1 MERLF
6 EIWVSIK
13 NNKLRTALTGFSVAW
28 GIFMLVLLLGVGNG
42 LRNGYSREF
51 EDDAINSIWISQGQT
66 SLPYRG
72 LQPGRAIRFT
82 NQDYEYLRDNLPE
95 TDKISSRW
103 NQWGG
108 FIVSYGTES
117 GSYSVRGVHPDH
129 QFVEKTEIISG
140 RFINEPDF
148 IQKRKVVAIGEVIVN
163 EVFKGEKPL
172 GKWLELNGVSFQ
184 VVGTYRDM
192 GAENENKVVY
202 LPVSTAQAVFNGGN
216 EVNQILLTTKESSIE
231 ASKVTADKILAAM
244 ADRHQFDKADPR
256 AIFVRNNYENFQRFI
271 VVLQG
276 MEAFIWIIGI
286 MTIIAGIVGVSNI
299 MMISV
304 KERTKEI
311 GIRKALG
318 AKPASIVS
326 MIVQEAVIITSLA
339 GYLGL
344 AFGILLLEGIGSM
357 IPSEGAV
364 FANPEVKFGVAVS
377 ATLLLI
383 VAGSLA
389 GFFPALKAARL
400 RPVDA
405 LKDE

>member
-1 MERLF
+1 MERLY

-51 EDDAINSIWISQGQT
+51 ADDAINSIWISQGQT

-72 LQPGRAIRFT
+72 LQPGRSIKFKNA
-82 NQDYEYLRDNLPE
+82 DYEYLKENLEE

-103 NQWGG
+103 NQWAG
-108 FIVSYGTES
+108 FMVSYGTES
-117 GSYSVRGVHPDH
+117 GSYGVRGVHPDH
-129 QFVEKTEIISG
+129 QYVEKTQVVSG

-148 IQKRKVVAIGEVIVN
+148 LQKRKVVAIGEVIVN
-163 EVFKGEKPL
+163 EVFKGKNPL
-172 GKWLELNGVSFQ
+172 GEWIELNGVPFQ
-184 VVGTYRDM
+184 VVGVYRDN
-192 GAENENKVVY
+192 GAENENKIVY
-202 LPVSTAQAVFNGGN
+202 LPVSTAQAVFNGGQ
-216 EVNQILLTTKESSIE
+216 EVNQILLTTKESNIE
-231 ASKVTADKILAAM
+231 ASKVTADKILTIM
-244 ADRHQFDKADPR
+244 AERHQFDKADPR

-318 AKPASIVS
+318 AKPVSIVS
-326 MIVQEAVIITSLA
+326 MIVQEAVLITSVA

-344 AFGILLLEGIGSM
+344 AAGILLLEAVGSM

-364 FANPEVKFGVAVS
+364 FANPEVKFGVAVA
-377 ATLLLI
+377 ATVLLI
-383 VAGSLA
+383 LAGSLA

>member
-1 MERLF
+1 
-6 EIWVSIK
+6 
-13 NNKLRTALTGFSVAW
+13 
-28 GIFMLVLLLGVGNG
+28 
-42 LRNGYSREF
+42 
-51 EDDAINSIWISQGQT
+51 
-66 SLPYRG
+66 
-72 LQPGRAIRFT
+72 
-82 NQDYEYLRDNLPE
+82 
-95 TDKISSRW
+95 
-103 NQWGG
+103 
-108 FIVSYGTES
+108 
-117 GSYSVRGVHPDH
+117 
-129 QFVEKTEIISG
+129 
-140 RFINEPDF
+140 
-148 IQKRKVVAIGEVIVN
+148 
-163 EVFKGEKPL
+163 
-172 GKWLELNGVSFQ
+172 
-184 VVGTYRDM
+184 M

-231 ASKVTADKILAAM
+231 ASKVTADKILTAM

-318 AKPASIVS
+318 AKPASIVA
-326 MIVQEAVIITSLA
+326 MIVQEAVIITSVA